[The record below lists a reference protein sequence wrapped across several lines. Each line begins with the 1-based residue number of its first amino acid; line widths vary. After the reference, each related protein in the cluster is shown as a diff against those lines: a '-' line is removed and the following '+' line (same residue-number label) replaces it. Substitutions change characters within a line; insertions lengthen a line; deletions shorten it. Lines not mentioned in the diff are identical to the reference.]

1 MSNLKCRMAKSFL
14 MVAVASIVTGCA
26 VPRAVQTTQELSNQG
41 HLEEAIDV
49 LQKAKKENPED
60 MRLDSAM
67 FKQVDKL
74 VGRYY

>member
-49 LQKAKKENPED
+49 LQKAKKKILRTCVLIVPCLN
-60 MRLDSAM
+60 RSIN
-67 FKQVDKL
+67 
-74 VGRYY
+74 